1 MTTPPQ
7 DDLTAERAASVDV
20 RKALAEK
27 VKGLLV
33 NGLTHEENQI
43 WLANVNAFEGRA
55 YQRGRQEALREGR
68 DYALACVHER
78 AVQLDGFAGS
88 SEMAGVI
95 RGKQSEAQRIADA
108 LDRLASEGG

>member
-1 MTTPPQ
+1 MAHQ
-7 DDLTAERAASVDV
+7 DDLTSERAASVDV

-55 YQRGRQEALREGR
+55 YQRGRQEALREACKLVS
-68 DYALACVHER
+68 DYNCMHDHGKKATKACDDIFE
-78 AVQLDGFAGS
+78 Q
-88 SEMAGVI
+88 
-95 RGKQSEAQRIADA
+95 